1 MPYHSFEDLKVW
13 KTACNLAVTIYDSF
27 KTCHDYGLKDQIT
40 RSAVSVASN
49 IAEGAER
56 DSGPDFIRFLNIAK
70 GSAAEL
76 RTQLYIA
83 ERTGQ
88 LHPTQSQK
96 LVAEAKHISAMLH
109 KLVQSIRQ
117 NTANRQPKPEHRK
130 QNTEN

>member
-27 KTCHDYGLKDQIT
+27 KTCRDYGLKDQIT

-83 ERTGQ
+83 ERE
-88 LHPTQSQK
+88 LC
-96 LVAEAKHISAMLH
+96 
-109 KLVQSIRQ
+109 
-117 NTANRQPKPEHRK
+117 
-130 QNTEN
+130 